1 MKEVL
6 LPADEKNTDY
16 DLRKIRTLIER
27 CNIVITDRK
36 KSELI
41 LFARS

>member
-1 MKEVL
+1 ML

-16 DLRKIRTLIER
+16 DLRKIRTLVER

-36 KSELI
+36 RGEST
-41 LFARS
+41 S